1 MDWSREDDTYPSFR
15 EYMTGGAVSR
25 EPDYFTLAATLS
37 LYQSPAVSDEPTDE
51 QKLFGRIWQRAS
63 RIRENCDYYPLSE
76 TSMSAESFYVNQYYS
91 PESGKGYI
99 QAIRHT
105 QCPVPVCKAMPR
117 DIEADCT
124 YTFEDM
130 FTGEVRT
137 IPGATLLENGFDI
150 ALEKRGAAIWFYE
163 KAGR

>member
-1 MDWSREDDTYPSFR
+1 MVTFSF
-15 EYMTGGAVSR
+15 
-25 EPDYFTLAATLS
+25 FL
-37 LYQSPAVSDEPTDE
+37 
-51 QKLFGRIWQRAS
+51 AS
-63 RIRENCDYYPLSE
+63 RKMCIRDSY
-76 TSMSAESFYVNQYYS
+76 
-91 PESGKGYI
+91 
-99 QAIRHT
+99 
-105 QCPVPVCKAMPR
+105 KAMPR
-117 DIEADCT
+117 DIEADCA